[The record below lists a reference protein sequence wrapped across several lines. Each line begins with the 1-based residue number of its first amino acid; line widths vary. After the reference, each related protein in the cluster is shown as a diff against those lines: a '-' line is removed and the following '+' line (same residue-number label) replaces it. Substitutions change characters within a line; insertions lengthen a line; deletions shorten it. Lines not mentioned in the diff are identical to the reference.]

1 MLNDIEDLDYE
12 PDGFDEEQLLQEDDQ
27 AEPTEQRY
35 FMLIIVLHSLL
46 NSWLVEVSANN
57 WLI

>member
-46 NSWLVEVSANN
+46 NSWFWS
-57 WLI
+57 